1 MPQSAQAFLSERK
14 DMIIGDYLTL
24 NAGKHP
30 AKTAVVF
37 RDQRITYAELE
48 IRVNRLARHL
58 LAMGVVP
65 GDRVAYMLYNGSASV
80 ELLHAIARIGAI
92 AVPVNF
98 RLVAPEVKWLLAH
111 VRPRV
116 FVFAEACAEQVD
128 SMRSDCDAVGHW
140 VRSGATGSDGLLH
153 YETLMADGD
162 ASPIPLPASRA
173 EETAL
178 LMFTGGT
185 TGEPKAAVHTHRSL
199 YFTLLGSALANRTV
213 DETETALIQ
222 APLFH
227 IAGLT
232 ISGRTLLVG
241 GTLVLLETS
250 EPQDLLRTIERE
262 RATFLMLL
270 PPTSYTRLLD
280 VPGLAG
286 ADTSSVQKIVTA
298 AGAFPKAVML
308 RLFDAFPN
316 ASIYFGYGLSES
328 PLACSLVLTRV
339 MVENDAPAVRSIGR
353 ALPLVD
359 LRVVDEA
366 GRDVPPGQV
375 GEAVVR
381 GPHLMQGY
389 YQQPALT
396 AAALRGGWMHTGDLL
411 RRDAEG
417 FFYFEGRAK
426 DMIKTGGENVFAAEV
441 ERVLMAHPA
450 VEICAVLGVPDEA
463 LQEAVAAV
471 VKLRAGHRASAE
483 DLVAHCRQHLA
494 SYKKPRHVLFV
505 DQFPISDA
513 GKVQKFKLKE
523 LVLRSQA

>member
-1 MPQSAQAFLSERK
+1 
-14 DMIIGDYLTL
+14 MIIGEHITL

-30 AKTAVVF
+30 AKAAVVF

-48 IRVNRLARHL
+48 LRVNRLARHL
-58 LAMGVVP
+58 LAMGVQP
-65 GDRVAYMLYNGSASV
+65 GDRVAYMLHNGNACV
-80 ELLHAIARIGAI
+80 ELFHAAVRIGAI
-92 AVPVNF
+92 AVPVSF
-98 RLVAPEVKWLLAH
+98 RLVAPEVKWLLDH
-111 VRPRV
+111 VSPKV
-116 FVFAEACAEQVD
+116 FVYAEACAGEVD
-128 SMRSDCDAVGHW
+128 GIRGSCAAVGHW
-140 VRSGATGSDGLLH
+140 VRSGANAPAAQVH

-162 ASPIPLPASRA
+162 GSAVAVPASRA
-173 EETAL
+173 DETAL

-199 YFTLLGSALANRTV
+199 YFVLFGSALANRTV

-222 APLFH
+222 APMFH

-232 ISGRTLLVG
+232 ISGRTMLVG
-241 GTLVLLETS
+241 GTLVLVESS

-286 ADTSSVQKIVTA
+286 FDTSSVQKIVTA

-328 PLACSLVLTRV
+328 PLACTLVITRA
-339 MVENDAPAVRSIGR
+339 MMESDAPAVRSIGR
-353 ALPLVD
+353 ALPMVD
-359 LRVVDEA
+359 LRVVDET
-366 GRDVPPGQV
+366 GKDVPPGQV

-389 YQQPALT
+389 YRQPALT

-417 FFYFEGRAK
+417 FFYFEGRSK

-450 VEICAVLGVPDEA
+450 VEICAVLGVPDEV

-471 VKLRAGHRASAE
+471 VKLRSGHAATAD

-513 GKVQKFKLKE
+513 GKVQKFKLRD